1 MPPILFAAGLGL
13 LIVGGVFSFFVEGS
27 ADGTNAP
34 QFKFFSHSYLANF
47 MFVLT
52 IALGALFFILVQFA
66 ARAGWSSSVR
76 RIAELLMSTIP
87 LLAILFLPIIVLLY
101 ANSTALYEW
110 NVQLPPEK
118 SQAVA
123 EKAAEG
129 ATNKAAGDHLSNV
142 IKEKIVRGYL
152 SRDYFTLRAVV
163 YLGLWTM
170 MALWFFGLSRQQDES
185 GDIQASLTRQK
196 WSGPCIMLFALS
208 VSFAAF
214 DWVMGIDAD
223 WYSTIFG
230 VYIFAAGMMAFF
242 ATMILMN
249 RALQR
254 AGKLGGLVNT
264 EHYHDMG
271 KFMFGFIM
279 FWSYIAFSQLLLYWY
294 ANVPEETEW
303 FKVRLSN
310 GWQYWSYALIPLH
323 FAIPFLGTMSRHVR
337 RHQVG
342 LVFWAAWVIV
352 AHWIDMTFLVM
363 PNAGKL
369 QFLPMVGHF
378 LGGLGMACILVCFFL
393 LRASSTPLV
402 AIRDPRLPEALT
414 YSNPIL

>member
-1 MPPILFAAGLGL
+1 MTLKYDKESIELPESWKTKPAILVAVGIVLLFISGLFSNFVQAPAAPTHSL
-13 LIVGGVFSFFVEGS
+13 S
-27 ADGTNAP
+27 
-34 QFKFFSHSYLANF
+34 FKFFTHSYLANF

-87 LLAILFLPIIVLLY
+87 YLAICFLPIIVLLY
-101 ANSTALYEW
+101 TNSDALYEW
-110 NVQLPPEK
+110 NNPSNVQ
-118 SQAVA
+118 S
-123 EKAAEG
+123 
-129 ATNKAAGDHLSNV
+129 SV
-142 IKEKIVRGYL
+142 IKEKINVGYL
-152 SRDYFTLRAVV
+152 TRNFFTLRAVI
-163 YLGLWTM
+163 YFGLWSM
-170 MALWFFGLSRQQDES
+170 MALWFYGLSRQQDES
-185 GDIQASLTRQK
+185 GDIQPSLTRQK

-230 VYIFAAGMMAFF
+230 VYMFAAGMMAFF
-242 ATMILMN
+242 ATMILIG
-249 RALQR
+249 RSLQR

-303 FKVRLSN
+303 FKVRLQD
-310 GWQYWSYALIPLH
+310 GWQYLSYGLIPLH

-337 RHQVG
+337 RHPLG
-342 LVFWAAWVIV
+342 LVFWAGWVIV
-352 AHWIDMTFLVM
+352 AHWLDMTFLVM
-363 PNAGKL
+363 PNSGPF
-369 QFLPMVGHF
+369 QFLPMVGHL
-378 LGGLGMACILVCFFL
+378 LGGIGMGCLLIAIFLV
-393 LRASSTPLV
+393 RASSVPLV
-402 AIRDPRLPEALT
+402 AVRDPRLPEALT

>member
-1 MPPILFAAGLGL
+1 MTLKYDKESIELPAKWKTMPPILFAAGMGL
-13 LIVGGVFSFFVEGS
+13 LLVGGVFSFFVQGAS
-27 ADGTNAP
+27 DGTNSP

-66 ARAGWSSSVR
+66 TRAGWSSSIR

-87 LLAILFLPIIVLLY
+87 FLAVLFLPIIVLLY
-101 ANSTALYEW
+101 TNSNALYEW
-110 NVQLPPEK
+110 NVASASVE
-118 SQAVA
+118 S
-123 EKAAEG
+123 
-129 ATNKAAGDHLSNV
+129 SV
-142 IKEKIVRGYL
+142 IKEKIDIGYL
-152 SRDYFTLRAVV
+152 TANYFTLRALIYFGV
-163 YLGLWTM
+163 WTL
-170 MALWFFGLSRQQDES
+170 MALWFFGLSRKQDES
-185 GDIQASLTRQK
+185 GDIEHSLTRQK

-223 WYSTIFG
+223 WFSTIFG
-230 VYIFAAGMMAFF
+230 VYIFAASMMSFF
-242 ATMILMN
+242 ATMILIN
-249 RALQR
+249 RSLQK
-254 AGKLGGLVNT
+254 AGKLGKLVNT

-303 FKVRLSN
+303 FKVRLN
-310 GWQYWSYALIPLH
+310 DGWQYLSYALIPLH
-323 FAIPFLGTMSRHVR
+323 FAIPFLGVMSRHVR
-337 RHQVG
+337 RHPVG
-342 LVFWAAWVIV
+342 LVFWAGWVIV
-352 AHWIDMTFLVM
+352 AHWLDMTFLVM
-363 PNAGKL
+363 PNSGPF
-369 QFLPMVGHF
+369 QMMPMVGHF
-378 LGGLGMACILVCFFL
+378 LGGLGMACILVGFFL
-393 LRASSTPLV
+393 VRASSAPLV

>member
-1 MPPILFAAGLGL
+1 MTLKYDKDQIELPTSWKTMPPILFAVGVIL
-13 LIVGGVFSFFVEGS
+13 LAVSGVFSFLVQGES
-27 ADGTNAP
+27 APTNSP
-34 QFKFFSHSYLANF
+34 SFKFFTHSYLANF

-87 LLAILFLPIIVLLY
+87 FLSVLFLPIIVLLY
-101 ANSTALYEW
+101 ANSDALYEW
-110 NVQLPPEK
+110 NVPEK
-118 SQAVA
+118 VHSSV
-123 EKAAEG
+123 
-129 ATNKAAGDHLSNV
+129 V
-142 IKEKIVRGYL
+142 KEKIDVGYL
-152 SRDYFTLRAVV
+152 TRNYFTLRAVI
-163 YLGLWTM
+163 YFGLWSF

-185 GDIQASLTRQK
+185 GDIQPSMTRQK
-196 WSGPCIMLFALS
+196 WGGPCIMLFALS

-230 VYIFAAGMMAFF
+230 VYMFAAGMMAFF
-242 ATMILMN
+242 ATMILIG
-249 RALQR
+249 RSLQK

-303 FKVRLSN
+303 FKVRLN
-310 GWQYWSYALIPLH
+310 DGWQYLSYGLIPLH

-337 RHQVG
+337 RHPSG
-342 LVFWAAWVIV
+342 LVFWAGWVIV
-352 AHWIDMTFLVM
+352 AHWLDMTFLVM
-363 PNAGKL
+363 PNSGPFQL
-369 QFLPMVGHF
+369 VPMFGHL
-378 LGGLGMACILVCFFL
+378 LGGVGMACILIGFFL
-393 LRASSTPLV
+393 VKASNAPLV
-402 AIRDPRLPEALT
+402 AVRDPRLPEALT
-414 YSNPIL
+414 YANPIL